1 MRVCM
6 SIEEIRDEVRK
17 VDLEILRLLARR
29 MDLVGLIL
37 EEKKRQ
43 GLAINDDRQNEL
55 VLKRAMEKALE
66 LNLDVAAVKDIFQAI
81 IDMSISRQHELSG
94 EGKLP

>member
-1 MRVCM
+1 M
-6 SIEEIRDEVRK
+6 SMEEIRIEVKK
-17 VDLEILRLLARR
+17 VDLEILKLLARR
-29 MDLVGLIL
+29 MEIVSEIL
-37 EEKKRQ
+37 DEKKKH

-55 VLKRAMEKALE
+55 VIKRAMEKATE
-66 LNLDVAAVKDIFQAI
+66 LNLDPNAVRELFQII

>member
-1 MRVCM
+1 M
-6 SIEEIRDEVRK
+6 SMEEIRTEVK
-17 VDLEILRLLARR
+17 NVDLEILMLLARR
-29 MDLVGLIL
+29 MEIVSDILV
-37 EEKKRQ
+37 EKKKQ

-55 VLKRAMEKALE
+55 VIKRSMEKATE
-66 LNLDVAAVKDIFQAI
+66 LNLDPNAVREIFQII